1 MGTKGKAGKII
12 SLLAVYFAAN
22 VIFITTPALN
32 SWATEIYSDVPYST
46 VLFLSTVSSLL
57 MIPGSLIAGAVLGK
71 SVKFKTMA
79 IVSMG
84 GIIVAGCLPYF
95 VRNFSF
101 AIIMR
106 AIVGFCIGLGFPLQS
121 TLALKLFNDEERP
134 PVLGAA
140 TFVMAVGSITYMLVS
155 GYVTDINAAYSFL
168 LHAILI
174 VPLVLVL
181 IFLQEPEKEEQVET
195 KKAAGE
201 KLPGMALFASAM
213 FMFIFFAFY
222 PVLLNMSAIIDYE
235 GIGAA
240 AISGIISCLYT
251 IGNGIAGVL
260 FAPLYK
266 KTGKYIIPV
275 GAALWAIGS
284 AIFAFGGGLVAIVIG
299 VVVSGIAVQIVW
311 PGTVNS
317 FSEYV
322 PASRQSMATAVFVS
336 GMNIGC
342 FCTTYFI
349 SGVAAATGSANPR
362 TPCQIG
368 VVIVIVFAVLWSIVE
383 IKRERKQA

>member
-1 MGTKGKAGKII
+1 
-12 SLLAVYFAAN
+12 
-22 VIFITTPALN
+22 
-32 SWATEIYSDVPYST
+32 
-46 VLFLSTVSSLL
+46 
-57 MIPGSLIAGAVLGK
+57 
-71 SVKFKTMA
+71 
-79 IVSMG
+79 
-84 GIIVAGCLPYF
+84 
-95 VRNFSF
+95 
-101 AIIMR
+101 
-106 AIVGFCIGLGFPLQS
+106 
-121 TLALKLFNDEERP
+121 
-134 PVLGAA
+134 
-140 TFVMAVGSITYMLVS
+140 
-155 GYVTDINAAYSFL
+155 
-168 LHAILI
+168 
-174 VPLVLVL
+174 
-181 IFLQEPEKEEQVET
+181 
-195 KKAAGE
+195 
-201 KLPGMALFASAM
+201 
-213 FMFIFFAFY
+213 MFIFFAFY

-275 GAALWAIGS
+275 GVALWAIGS
-284 AIFAFGGGLVAIVIG
+284 AIFAFGGGLAAIVIG